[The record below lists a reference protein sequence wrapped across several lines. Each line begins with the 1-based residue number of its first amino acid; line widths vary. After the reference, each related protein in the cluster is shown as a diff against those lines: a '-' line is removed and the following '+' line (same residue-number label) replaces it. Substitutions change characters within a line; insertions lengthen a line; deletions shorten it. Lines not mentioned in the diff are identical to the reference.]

1 MLGTGRVKHLYD
13 SNGKIFGS
21 RSENSFSIKM
31 KFHLLLPF
39 L

>member
-13 SNGKIFGS
+13 SNGKIFS
-21 RSENSFSIKM
+21 SKSENSFSFEM
-31 KFHLLLPF
+31 TFHLLLPF